1 MLEKRRFH
9 SSVIRPWGKAFLA
22 CLAVGAVSAGL
33 FWLAP
38 DRALAQLNQSQNV
51 VNATA
56 QAAGLG
62 GTTTDLPTI
71 IGRVIYVALSTV
83 GVIFLALLLFSGY
96 QYMTAGGDAEKIK
109 KAVTRIRNAVIG
121 LLIIAFSFVIVN
133 FILGWL
139 AGETNFWGISGGG
152 GAGGFSQWENTG
164 GLGNGQ
170 IIEYHYPEPGQTG
183 VARNT
188 AIVITFV
195 NKIDPASF
203 INGWQEGQPMSG
215 DLNSTLV
222 RIHPD
227 VPAGQTKQ
235 DLLPNQVLSM
245 VAPDGRTVMFKPVDP
260 LGNSQK
266 PTIYEVKLENGI
278 LNDAKA
284 KIFTGDFAG
293 GYAWRFQVSTQID
306 NTPPQVLSVLPI
318 SGGSY
323 ARNIVVQ
330 VNFNEPMFPM
340 SVAGIYKGSGFTNLQ
355 VLQSDAG
362 LNEAPVDG
370 EFRLSNG
377 YRTVEFVTTDFC
389 GQNSC
394 LINMYCLP
402 ANKTIRG
409 LVKAASIAAGQ
420 APMAAGYKTGAFDG
434 AVDMA
439 FNSLDGDYDGKATG
453 PTEDTSVD
461 PAGGMDD
468 YPPALPDFPPFS
480 FYITNAINRDPPFI
494 KSVDPAVSAQ
504 QIALDKNVDIAWFSD
519 PGDMTG
525 VLLGHSVTSKSFR
538 IYAGGPQED
547 LPNTPQAENADT
559 WWFFTKFKNVD
570 DKGEEATSK
579 SKHVQSVATIYHRPF
594 VTSDIPRKDQT
605 ANDVNNWYD
614 PYVRHY
620 VMNIYQNCF
629 NPASR
634 IKNGTKEQSKTVPP
648 NYCNDKEA
656 AGVDLGDKN
665 FYCDFIMKP

>member
-22 CLAVGAVSAGL
+22 CLAVCAVSIGL

-38 DRALAQLNQSQNV
+38 DTALAQLNKSQNV

-56 QAAGLG
+56 KAAGLG

-71 IGRVIYVALSTV
+71 IGRVIYVVLSTV

-121 LLIIAFSFVIVN
+121 MLIIAFSFVIVN

-152 GAGGFSQWENTG
+152 GPGSGFGQWDSTG

-170 IIEYHYPEPGQTG
+170 IIEYHYPEPGQTN

-203 INGWQEGQPMSG
+203 INGWKEGQPMSG

-222 RIHPD
+222 RLHPE
-227 VPAGQTKQ
+227 TNKTQ
-235 DLLPNQVLSM
+235 DLLPNQALSM
-245 VAPDGRTVMFKPVDP
+245 VSPDGRTVMIKPVDP

-266 PTIYEVKLENGI
+266 PTWYEVKLENGI
-278 LNDAKA
+278 LNASGT
-284 KIFTGDFAG
+284 KIFTGSFNT
-293 GYAWRFQVSTQID
+293 GYTWRFQVSTQID
-306 NTPPQVLSVLPI
+306 NSPPHVLSVLPI

-330 VNFNEPMFPM
+330 VNFDEPMFPM
-340 SVAGIYKGSGFTNLQ
+340 SVAGLFKGSGFQNLQ
-355 VLQSDAG
+355 ILKSDGG
-362 LNEAPVDG
+362 LNETPVDG

-377 YRTVEFVTTDFC
+377 YRTVEFVTTDEC
-389 GQNSC
+389 GMNSC
-394 LINMYCLP
+394 LIKMYCLP
-402 ANKTIRG
+402 ADKTIRG
-409 LVKAASIAAGQ
+409 LVKAASIQ
-420 APMAAGYKTGAFDG
+420 ADQSPLAAGYKTGIFDG

-439 FNSLDGDYDGKATG
+439 FNSLDGDGDGKATG
-453 PTEDTSVD
+453 PVGD
-461 PAGGMDD
+461 PAGGADD
-468 YPPALPDFPPFS
+468 YPSINSAFS
-480 FYITNAINRDPPFI
+480 FYITNEINRDPPYI
-494 KSVDPAVSAQ
+494 KAVDPIVKADQVP
-504 QIALDKNVDIAWFSD
+504 LDKNVDISWYSD

-525 VLLGHSVTSKSFR
+525 VLLAYTITSKSFR
-538 IYAGGPQED
+538 IFAAGPQE
-547 LPNTPQAENADT
+547 LKPDT
-559 WWFFTKFKNVD
+559 WWFFTKMKNVD
-570 DKGEEATSK
+570 DKGEEATST

-594 VTSDIPRKDQT
+594 MTSDIPKQNQKPDE
-605 ANDVNNWYD
+605 VNNYYD

-620 VMNIYQNCF
+620 VMNIYQNCY
-629 NPASR
+629 NPASYLD
-634 IKNGTKEQSKTVPP
+634 KNNVKTQAPADQS
-648 NYCNDKEA
+648 NFCNNQA
-656 AGVDLGDKN
+656 QTGVDLGGSN
-665 FYCDFIMKP
+665 FYCDFIKTP